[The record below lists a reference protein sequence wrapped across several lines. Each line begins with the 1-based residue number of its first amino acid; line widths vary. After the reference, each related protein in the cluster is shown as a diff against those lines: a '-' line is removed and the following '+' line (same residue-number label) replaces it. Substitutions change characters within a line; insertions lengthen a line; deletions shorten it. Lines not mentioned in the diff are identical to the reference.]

1 MGVIE
6 AGIPSLVE
14 SLSEAGG
21 VDCAE
26 AMMTTDTVAKHLAVE
41 IEIDGKTVHVGGV
54 AKGAAMISP
63 NMATMLAVVGTDAAL
78 PASQLR
84 ELLVKAVEGSFN
96 CVTVDGDMSTNDTV
110 IALANGAAGVGDV
123 DTPMDESAAQT
134 LFEAMAHVC
143 RHLARAMA
151 ADGEGAS
158 KLIQILVRG
167 GRTEA
172 EARQV
177 GLSVANSSLVKTAS
191 FGNDPNWG
199 RILCAMG
206 YAGVDIEPGDVEVS
220 LCGTTIYADGSGAA
234 YDADVLSNTMKEK
247 EITIDIDLARGQ
259 ATAEIFTC
267 DLTYDYV
274 RLNAEYTT

>member
-1 MGVIE
+1 M
-6 AGIPSLVE
+6 
-14 SLSEAGG
+14 
-21 VDCAE
+21 
-26 AMMTTDTVAKHLAVE
+26 
-41 IEIDGKTVHVGGV
+41 
-54 AKGAAMISP
+54 
-63 NMATMLAVVGTDAAL
+63 
-78 PASQLR
+78 
-84 ELLVKAVEGSFN
+84 
-96 CVTVDGDMSTNDTV
+96 
-110 IALANGAAGVGDV
+110 
-123 DTPMDESAAQT
+123 
-134 LFEAMAHVC
+134 C

-234 YDADVLSNTMKEK
+234 YDADVLSNAMKEK
-247 EITIDIDLARGQ
+247 EITIDIDLAMGQ

>member
-1 MGVIE
+1 
-6 AGIPSLVE
+6 
-14 SLSEAGG
+14 
-21 VDCAE
+21 
-26 AMMTTDTVAKHLAVE
+26 
-41 IEIDGKTVHVGGV
+41 
-54 AKGAAMISP
+54 MISP

-234 YDADVLSNTMKEK
+234 YDADVLSNAMKEK
-247 EITIDIDLARGQ
+247 EITIDIDLAMGQ